1 MAQKIIVEID
11 GVRHQLKR
19 SETYNETCLKC
30 SLKMRCNV
38 GKHDLPCMALTK
50 GKADYYFEKL

>member
-19 SETYNETCLKC
+19 SETHKDTCLKC
-30 SLKMRCNV
+30 SLKCNV